1 MMQALVI
8 SRLTHRYGSMTV
20 LENIT
25 LDVAAG
31 EFVTIVGPSGSGKT
45 TLMRLIAGF
54 EEADPASELRI
65 AGSDMHGRPP
75 NHRPVATVFQH
86 YALFPHMSVRQNVE
100 YGLKLKGQSKIE
112 RRARAEAA
120 LSMVRLLGKADRRIQ
135 QLSGGERQRVA
146 LARAFVVEPEVLLLD
161 EPMSALDEKLRREMQ
176 IEIRQL
182 QRQLDTTFVQVTHS
196 REEALTMSDRIVVM
210 NAGRIAQIG
219 TPQEVFE
226 RPASVFVAEFMGLQ
240 NVVRGTVQAV
250 NGQHVAI
257 ESANRLLWG
266 RWSGDGPPRIG
277 SAGFF
282 AVHPSHLHPVP
293 EAEGFVSGPIDRTI
307 YQGTGNEIECQ
318 TQIGVL
324 TTISRQ
330 SPPDHSML
338 FLAWS
343 LDDAVIGPDDD
354 FASTSSKQREVV
366 S

>member
-1 MMQALVI
+1 MKALEI
-8 SRLTHRYGSMTV
+8 SGLTHRYGAVQV
-20 LENIT
+20 LDNIK
-25 LDVAAG
+25 LDVTKG
-31 EFVTIVGPSGSGKT
+31 EFLTVVGPSGSGKT

-54 EEADPASELRI
+54 EEADPDSELRI
-65 AGSDMHGRPP
+65 AGADMHGRPP

-100 YGLKLKGQSKIE
+100 YGLKLQGNSKAD

-120 LSMVRLLGKADRRIQ
+120 LSMVRLLAKADRRIQ

-182 QRQLDTTFVQVTHS
+182 QRQLGTTFVQVTHS

-240 NVVRGTVQAV
+240 NVVRGIVQAV

-257 ESANRLLWG
+257 EIRAPIAL
-266 RWSGDGPPRIG
+266 GPLVRTGGTPDWRGWIFCG
-277 SAGFF
+277 ASKPSSSRAG
-282 AVHPSHLHPVP
+282 
-293 EAEGFVSGPIDRTI
+293 G
-307 YQGTGNEIECQ
+307 
-318 TQIGVL
+318 
-324 TTISRQ
+324 
-330 SPPDHSML
+330 
-338 FLAWS
+338 
-343 LDDAVIGPDDD
+343 
-354 FASTSSKQREVV
+354 
-366 S
+366 